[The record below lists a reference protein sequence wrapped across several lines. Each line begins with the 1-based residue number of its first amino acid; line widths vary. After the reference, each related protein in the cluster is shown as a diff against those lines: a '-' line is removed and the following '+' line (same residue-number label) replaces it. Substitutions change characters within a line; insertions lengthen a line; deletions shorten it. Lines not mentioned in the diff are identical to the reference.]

1 VLPEWG
7 RVLEIAPHPP
17 SVDPS
22 GYFKPRNCCGYIIKE
37 SKYPVLGVLIFLI
50 APVVRLEIPGWIHG
64 GGEIYIYIWL
74 SKKIKYPVIIYVTMV
89 LKSF

>member
-37 SKYPVLGVLIFLI
+37 SKYPVLGVLVFLI

-64 GGEIYIYIWL
+64 EGDIYIYIYMGI
-74 SKKIKYPVIIYVTMV
+74 KKSNTQLLYM
-89 LKSF
+89 